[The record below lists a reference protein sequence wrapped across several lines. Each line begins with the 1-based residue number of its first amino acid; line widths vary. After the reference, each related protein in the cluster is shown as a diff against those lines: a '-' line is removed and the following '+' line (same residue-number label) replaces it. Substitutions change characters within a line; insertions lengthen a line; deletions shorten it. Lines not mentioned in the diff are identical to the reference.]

1 MPVNVLPPSIE
12 QRMGA
17 FNEVLRRARLLTP
30 DTRHKPTITISREFG
45 CEAFPVSEEL
55 LKLVQER
62 TGEQWVLVDKSLL
75 TAVAREHRVA
85 EDIFHDLGQKPHW
98 LDEMFA
104 TLSPGWKSEAG
115 YYELICNQIAS
126 IAMAGNAIFVGLGAA
141 IITKSLKNCHHF
153 RLVADQ
159 EFKVR
164 SISRRLGISRQ
175 EAELLIDERQKERDR
190 IIRTLLDA
198 DAHDPLY
205 YHMTF
210 NNTKIRNNRI
220 ARTIADFVLSPHHT

>member
-12 QRMGA
+12 QRMGS
-17 FNEVLRRARLLTP
+17 FNEVMRRAQLFKSEDQP
-30 DTRHKPTITISREFG
+30 KPTITISREFG

-75 TAVAREHRVA
+75 SAVAKDHRVA
-85 EDIFHDLGQKPHW
+85 EDILHGLGQKPHW

-104 TLSPGWKSEAG
+104 TLSPSWKSQAG

-126 IAMAGNAIFVGLGAA
+126 FAMAGNAIFVGLGAA
-141 IITKSLKNCHHF
+141 IITKPLKNCFHF
-153 RLVADQ
+153 RLIADQ

-164 SISRRLGISRQ
+164 SISRRLNISRQ
-175 EAELLIDERQKERDR
+175 EAELMIDEKQKERDR
-190 IIRTLLDA
+190 IIKTLLDA
-198 DAHDPLY
+198 DHHDPLY
-205 YHMTF
+205 YHMVI
-210 NNTKIRNNRI
+210 NNTKVRSQKI
-220 ARTIADFVLSPHHT
+220 ARTIADFALS

>member
-1 MPVNVLPPSIE
+1 MPVTVLTPSIE
-12 QRMGA
+12 QRMGT
-17 FNEVLRRARLLTP
+17 FNEMMRRAQTLKEGTP
-30 DTRHKPTITISREFG
+30 PKPTITIAREFG

-55 LKLVQER
+55 LKLVQKK

-75 TAVAREHRVA
+75 TAVAKDHRVA
-85 EDIFHDLGQKPHW
+85 EDIFHGLGQKPRW

-115 YYELICNQIAS
+115 YYELLCNQIAS

-141 IITKSLKNCHHF
+141 IITKSLINCYHF

-164 SISRRLGISRQ
+164 SISRRMGISRQ
-175 EAELLIDERQKERDR
+175 EAELFIVEKQAERDR
-190 IIRTLLDA
+190 IISKLLDA
-198 DAHDPLY
+198 NPHDPLF
-205 YHMTF
+205 YHMIF
-210 NNTKIRNNRI
+210 NNTKVRNRI
-220 ARTIADFVLSPHHT
+220 IAQTIADFVLK

>member
-12 QRMGA
+12 QRMGT
-17 FNEVLRRARLLTP
+17 FNEVIRRARLFSP
-30 DTRHKPTITISREFG
+30 DSQAKPTITISREFG

-55 LKLVQER
+55 LKMVQER

-75 TAVAREHRVA
+75 TAVAKDHSLA
-85 EDIFHDLGQKPHW
+85 EEILHGLGQKPNW

-104 TLSPGWKSEAG
+104 TLSPSWKSQAG

-126 IAMAGNAIFVGLGAA
+126 VAMAGNAIFVGLGAA
-141 IITKSLKNCHHF
+141 IITKPLKNCFHF

-159 EFKVR
+159 EFKIR

-175 EAELLIDERQKERDR
+175 EAELLIPERQKERDR

-198 DAHDPLY
+198 DHHDPLH
-205 YHMTF
+205 YHMTI
-210 NNTKIRNNRI
+210 NNSKVSSHKI
-220 ARTIADFVLSPHHT
+220 ARTIADFALT